1 MLKKIIPTLVVLALA
16 ASVVQAEVI
25 ENEKYP
31 VTWWAWIPCTGDE
44 VLLEGFMHVLITET
58 MDAKGGFHWKYHVQ
72 PQKLQGEVVWPPD
85 SPNLGAK
92 YNATGLTQDTFSGKK
107 GETYTF
113 INNYRMIG
121 QSKAPNFMVHETWHI
136 TINANGEVTA
146 VVDNYKVKCKVKPAP
161 SKGDTAATKWGKIKS
176 QY

>member
-16 ASVVQAEVI
+16 ASLVQAEVLV
-25 ENEKYP
+25 NEKNP
-31 VTWWAWIPCTGDE
+31 VMWYTWIPCTGDE
-44 VLLEGFMHVLITET
+44 VILEGFMHVLITGT
-58 MDAKGGFHWKYHVQ
+58 VDANGGAHGKYKMQ
-72 PQKLQGEVVWPPD
+72 PMNLQGEVIWG
-85 SPNLGAK
+85 PNEGAK
-92 YNATGLTQDTFSGKK
+92 YNGTGGTQDQWNMKK

-121 QSKAPNFMVHETWHI
+121 QGKAPNYMVHETWHV

-146 VVDNYKVKCKVKPAP
+146 VVDNVKVSCKGKPAP
-161 SKGDTAATKWGKIKS
+161 SKGDTVTTKWGKIKS